1 MCIWTTCSKLNSVI
15 LHFYHLCNQEFLTCT
30 LLIEK
35 SRDWK
40 PLACWDAHFIN
51 ASKKKIFL
59 LWTDF
64 CVWGGGGHGEKA
76 LGSWLKL
83 LTASYIKYKPCC
95 PMQRSGIK
103 VTTKSINYCT
113 LTNQISTKYNVQCT
127 GYKLESL
134 SSY

>member
-51 ASKKKIFL
+51 ASKKKIIYYEQIFV
-59 LWTDF
+59 
-64 CVWGGGGHGEKA
+64 CVWGGGGALGE
-76 LGSWLKL
+76 GSWLKL

-103 VTTKSINYCT
+103 VTTKSIYYCT